1 MTAKLISIIGPPAVG
16 KTTLAERLG
25 GIFNAPVIRED
36 YEGNPFLAES
46 YLSGGEASLP
56 AQLYYL
62 MSRVSQLA
70 LTTWPNE
77 GVVVSDYGFCHDAVY
92 AKMKLA
98 GEELALYEQVS
109 KRLQRAI
116 KPPDLVLY
124 VDASVILMTRRI
136 TQRGREFEK
145 AFTPEFLR
153 RLRAGYRDLVND
165 LGCPVIGIDGDL
177 RDLRRFCKMDPIT
190 AEIRETLSL

>member
-1 MTAKLISIIGPPAVG
+1 VTAKLISIIGPPAVG

-25 GIFNAPVIRED
+25 GIFDAAVIRED

-70 LTTWPNE
+70 LTTWPSE
-77 GVVVSDYGFCHDAVY
+77 GVVVSDYGFCHDALY
-92 AKMKLA
+92 AKMKLE
-98 GEELALYEQVS
+98 GDELTLYEQVS
-109 KRLQRAI
+109 QRLSQAI
-116 KPPDLVLY
+116 KPPDLVVH
-124 VDASVILMTRRI
+124 VDASVILMTRRV

-153 RLRAGYRDLVND
+153 GLRASCRELADSLD
-165 LGCPVIGIDGDL
+165 CPVITIDGDL
-177 RDLRRFCKMDPIT
+177 RDLRRFCKMDPI
-190 AEIRETLSL
+190 AAQIRDTLSL